1 MNTLYIDTHS
11 NKIIINLFRDKKVF
25 IKKEIETNNNHSI
38 TIMPIL
44 VEALNEAKIDVNDL
58 NEIIVVNGPGSFTGV
73 RLGVT
78 IAKTLAYVLNI
89 PIKTMSS
96 LLIKAVS
103 FTHEDV
109 NIIEKEKNGVFIGT
123 FNKNNELIGEYTYL
137 RNSEYLPSEKDI
149 LDVQLD
155 YEKINRFTD
164 NIRCINSHAVNPIYI
179 KQIEVQK

>member
-78 IAKTLAYVLNI
+78 IAKTLAY
-89 PIKTMSS
+89 
-96 LLIKAVS
+96 
-103 FTHEDV
+103 
-109 NIIEKEKNGVFIGT
+109 EKEKNGVFIGT

-155 YEKINRFTD
+155 YEKIIRFTD